1 MPPDISVSMKPG
13 QMALARMPWVPYSMA
28 AAFVNEMTPALA
40 AEYTLVGSGSRSCP
54 PVDDQL
60 RMAPPPVGSIV
71 RMPCLVPSITPLR
84 LTAMTRS

>member
-1 MPPDISVSMKPG
+1 MPPV
-13 QMALARMPWVPYSMA
+13 
-28 AAFVNEMTPALA
+28 E
-40 AEYTLVGSGSRSCP
+40 
-54 PVDDQL
+54 DQL